1 MKKTLQLLLLLSG
14 KRSYKCK
21 ELATRFD
28 VSERQI
34 YRYLDDIEESGF
46 VIDRTNGTY
55 ILVRNKPNYKSLNE
69 LLHFSEEEAYI
80 LYRTLSKIEVAEP
93 IAERLVKK
101 LHTLYDFKAFEKI
114 KETKGIEKLN
124 RLAEA
129 IREKK
134 QVILHQYRSSNRSE
148 ITDRKVEAFEFMS
161 DYRAVWCFDD
171 VDITNKQFKISRIER
186 VEILNESWLHE
197 SSHKIQYTDAFRMS
211 GLSPIATI
219 EAILSLKAYNL
230 LKEEFPLSENFIVKQ
245 DENYLL
251 KIPVA
256 DFHGIGRFVLGLPG
270 EIEVLSPIEF
280 KEFLMEKAKI
290 FLR

>member
-14 KRSYKCK
+14 KKSYKCN
-21 ELATRFD
+21 ELASRLD
-28 VSERQI
+28 VSQRQI
-34 YRYLDDIEESGF
+34 YRYLDTIEECGF
-46 VIDRTNGTY
+46 VLDRTNGSY
-55 ILVRNKPNYKSLNE
+55 ILMRNNHNYKSLNE

-80 LYRTLSKIEVAEP
+80 LFRTLSKIEVAEP

-114 KETKGIEKLN
+114 KDTKDIEKLN
-124 RLAEA
+124 KLAEA
-129 IREKK
+129 IRNKK
-134 QVILHQYRSSNRSE
+134 QVMLHQYRSSNRSD
-148 ITDRKVEAFEFMS
+148 ITDRKVEAFEFMA
-161 DYRAVWCFDD
+161 DYRAVWCFDI

-197 SSHKIQYTDAFRMS
+197 SSQKIQYNDAFRMS